1 MIILAYMKDDSGG
14 RVGDG
19 RGDDRFEMGVQEEAR
34 SRDGPWEVIPGVHVR
49 KYWEFEQRQ
58 GQGEGGKMHF
68 KKTQEQDSITRCDVK
83 TEVVEQSSGSHHG

>member
-14 RVGDG
+14 RVGGG

-58 GQGEGGKMHF
+58 GQGEGGQLHGAEVSS
-68 KKTQEQDSITRCDVK
+68 EQQFQR
-83 TEVVEQSSGSHHG
+83 E